1 MGKRRMRFVQLAAL
15 AFAAI
20 AVCGQARAVEV
31 ELRPDLI
38 DRVTGLA
45 PVYPVQSASAV
56 TGAPSPMAEAEAD
69 SARFVSRSADGAGQ
83 PAAVLLVSGII
94 EKGDAEKLEKALQI
108 PNLVYIVFDSPGGSF
123 SEGFAIGEKI
133 SFNLGSSD
141 PNVAGVYVLSGMRCL
156 SACAVAFSLAQE
168 SRFVESGAQL
178 GFHMPFFTG
187 EKAEQQGA
195 AAELLNL
202 AYDITGAFNK
212 LLESGINPPK
222 LLTSML
228 SHRTADSFFLLE
240 GGLKTWNYGFA
251 PVAAGDFVKP
261 TLVYGLDLDAVSS
274 ICNVLFVGGRA
285 FREPYE
291 EEYGSFS
298 EFEDK
303 DIPLLTDLV
312 RQTGHRSF
320 ARGSGGGFSCEV
332 RVNKD
337 ETVGVA
343 IWRGDRQC
351 LDGVTPANREDWCAV
366 SPNQTFATT
375 IGMLADT
382 LGCTDGKFDPRAS
395 VHGFFAKR
403 EVNVRRQPALDAQ
416 VIGALKK
423 NDRPTVID
431 CAMTRDH
438 QAVWYKL
445 KGTTTD
451 GWVSARY
458 LGGQTNVY
466 RFFDAERQ
474 SGE

>member
-1 MGKRRMRFVQLAAL
+1 MGGRRMRFVQLAAL
-15 AFAAI
+15 ALSLSAI
-20 AVCGQARAVEV
+20 AGQARAAEF

-38 DRVTGLA
+38 DRVTSLQ
-45 PVYPVQSASAV
+45 PVYPVQSAGSV

-69 SARFVSRSADGAGQ
+69 SVPFVSRSADGAGQ
-83 PAAVLLVSGII
+83 PAAVLLVSGVI
-94 EKGDAEKLEKALQI
+94 EKGDAEKLEKALQT

-123 SEGFAIGEKI
+123 SEGFALGEKI

-222 LLTSML
+222 LLTAML

-251 PVAAGDFVKP
+251 PVASGDFVKP
-261 TLVYGLDLDAVSS
+261 ALVYGLDLDAVSS

-285 FREPYE
+285 YRDPYE
-291 EEYGSFS
+291 EEYGMFN
-298 EFEDK
+298 EREDK

-312 RQTGHRSF
+312 KQTGKRSF
-320 ARGSGGGFSCEV
+320 ARSGGGGFSCEV

-337 ETVGVA
+337 DTVGVA
-343 IWRGDRQC
+343 VWRGERQC
-351 LDGVTPANREDWCAV
+351 LDGVTPASQEDWCAV
-366 SPNQTFATT
+366 APDRTFT
-375 IGMLADT
+375 ITVGMLADT
-382 LGCTDGKFDPRAS
+382 LGCTDGKFDPKATIS
-395 VHGFFAKR
+395 GFYAKR
-403 EVNVRRQPALDAQ
+403 EVNVRKQPSLDAE

-423 NDRPTVID
+423 NMALTVIE
-431 CAMTRDH
+431 CAMTKDH
-438 QAVWYKL
+438 QAIWYKL
-445 KGTTTD
+445 KGKTFD
-451 GWVSARY
+451 AWVSARF
-458 LGGQTNVY
+458 LGGQSNVY
-466 RFFDAERQ
+466 RFFDGEPQ